1 MYTTF
6 LGIFSFTQKISPPY
20 LYYYLLKT
28 FYSCQQKTLQ
38 ITDRSLILI
47 CQSVKGERWVGNGK
61 GNVNENT
68 FPLEKLSTLS
78 K

>member
-47 CQSVKGERWVGNGK
+47 CQSVKRRTVSGEWEG
-61 GNVNENT
+61 EC
-68 FPLEKLSTLS
+68 E
-78 K
+78 